1 MRRKM
6 RYFLMV
12 IGLMLSIGI
21 FAQTT
26 KWRDIYTVK
35 KKDTVFGIANKY
47 GLSLPELM
55 DANPEMKQ
63 EGYMLQKGATLFIPY
78 GKDQKNPNR
87 NQDKNDSK
95 NASKNGSKNSGDKN
109 YTTLPAF
116 GGKPVVT
123 GEPTQQKPVNGG
135 TSQTAATPAPDA
147 VKVGVMLPL
156 HDNDGDG
163 KRMVEYYRGLLMACN
178 YLKKL
183 GISTD
188 IHAWNVPIDADI
200 RTTLLQEGANKCDI
214 IFGPLYTKQVAPL
227 TGFCKTYGIKLV
239 IPFSISGDDVE
250 RNKEIF
256 QVYQSPESLNDATIQ
271 AFLKRF
277 SNVHPIFVD
286 CNDSTSRKGNFT
298 FGLRQELEKRRIN
311 YSITN
316 VNSTI
321 DQFAKA
327 FVPSKQNV
335 VILNT
340 GRSPQLTAVLNK
352 LDEFD
357 QKYPGAAISLFG
369 YTEWLM
375 YAKYNLERFY
385 KYDTYI
391 PSTFYYNPSNQRTQ
405 NLEIA
410 YQNWFHQPMMIAQP
424 RFAITGYDHGMFFIQ
439 GIKKKGKEFTGERKQ
454 VNYQPVQTPLNFVKT
469 SKGGYKN
476 KNFQLIHY
484 TFNHQI
490 EAVNY

>member
-6 RYFLMV
+6 RYFLLF
-12 IGLMLSIGI
+12 IGLLLGASV
-21 FAQTT
+21 FAQTYM
-26 KWRDIYTVK
+26 WRDIYTVK

-55 DANPEMKQ
+55 DANPEMKR

-78 GKDQKNPNR
+78 AQGEKNPN
-87 NQDKNDSK
+87 K
-95 NASKNGSKNSGDKN
+95 ATNSGNKN
-109 YTTLPAF
+109 ITTLPAI

-123 GEPTQQKPVNGG
+123 ST
-135 TSQTAATPAPDA
+135 TAVQSNA
-147 VKVGVMLPL
+147 VKIGVMLPL
-156 HDNDGDG
+156 HNVDGDG
-163 KRMVEYYRGLLMACN
+163 KRMVEYYRGLLMACET
-178 YLKKL
+178 LKQQ

-188 IHAWNVPIDADI
+188 VHAWNVPIDADI
-200 RTTLLQEGANKCDI
+200 RTTLLQEGANQCDI

-227 TGFCKTYGIKLV
+227 TGFCKTYGIRLV

-250 RNKEIF
+250 RNKEVF
-256 QVYQSPESLNDATIQ
+256 QVYQSPETLNDASIK

-277 SNVHPIFVD
+277 TNVHPIFVD
-286 CNDSTSRKGNFT
+286 CNDSTSRKGAFT
-298 FGLRQELEKRRIN
+298 FGLRKELEKRNIN

-316 VNSTI
+316 VNSSI

-327 FVPSKQNV
+327 FLPSKQNV
-335 VILNT
+335 VVLNT
-340 GRSPQLTAVLNK
+340 GRSPQLTQVLNK

-357 QKYPGAAISLFG
+357 AKYPGASISLFG

-391 PSTFYYNPSNQRTQ
+391 PSTFYYNANAPKTK
-405 NLEIA
+405 NLEQR
-410 YQNWFHQPMMIAQP
+410 YEKWFHQPMMVAQP

-439 GIKKKGKEFTGERKQ
+439 GIKKYGKNFSGERQQ
-454 VNYQPVQTPLNFVKT
+454 VSYQPVQTPLHFVKT

-476 KNFQLIHY
+476 QSFQLIHY

>member
-1 MRRKM
+1 MRRKL
-6 RYFLMV
+6 RYFMMF
-12 IGLMLSIGI
+12 IGLLLCMSIT
-21 FAQTT
+21 AQTI

-35 KKDTVFGIANKY
+35 KKDTVFGIAKKY

-55 DANPEMKQ
+55 EANPEMKQ

-78 GKDQKNPNR
+78 GKGEKNPNAPK
-87 NQDKNDSK
+87 D
-95 NASKNGSKNSGDKN
+95 GDKAI
-109 YTTLPAF
+109 TTLPAI

-123 GEPTQQKPVNGG
+123 GQ
-135 TSQTAATPAPDA
+135 PAVASNA
-147 VKVGVMLPL
+147 VKIGVMLPL
-156 HDNDGDG
+156 HDVDGDG
-163 KRMVEYYRGLLMACN
+163 KRMVEYYRGLLMACET
-178 YLKKL
+178 LKQQ

-188 IHAWNVPIDADI
+188 VYAWNVPIDADI
-200 RTTLLQEGANKCDI
+200 RTTLLQEGASQCDI

-227 TGFCKTYGIKLV
+227 TNFCKSYGIKLV

-256 QVYQSPESLNDATIQ
+256 QVYQSPESLNDATIK
-271 AFLKRF
+271 AFLKQF
-277 SNVHPIFVD
+277 TNVHPIFVD
-286 CNDSTSRKGNFT
+286 CNDSTSRKGAFT
-298 FGLRQELEKRRIN
+298 FGLRKELEKRNIN

-316 VNSTI
+316 VNSSI

-327 FVPSKQNV
+327 FLPSKQNV

-357 QKYPGAAISLFG
+357 EKSPGASISLFG

-391 PSTFYYNPSNQRTQ
+391 PSTFYYNANAQKTK
-405 NLEIA
+405 NLELR
-410 YQNWFHQPMMIAQP
+410 YNQWFHQPMMIAQP
-424 RFAITGYDHGMFFIQ
+424 RFAITGYDHGMYFIQ
-439 GIKKKGKEFTGERKQ
+439 GIKKFGKNFTGEQQ
-454 VNYQPVQTPLNFVKT
+454 VGYQPAQTPLRFAKT
-469 SKGGYKN
+469 VKGGYKN
-476 KNFQLIHY
+476 KSFQLIHY

>member
-1 MRRKM
+1 MKRKM
-6 RYFLMV
+6 RYFFLM
-12 IGLMLSIGI
+12 IALFLSASI

-35 KKDTVFGIANKY
+35 KKDTVFGIANKF

-63 EGYMLQKGATLFIPY
+63 EGYMLQKGTTLFIPY
-78 GKDQKNPNR
+78 GKDQKNPNGS
-87 NQDKNDSK
+87 QDK
-95 NASKNGSKNSGDKN
+95 NASKNTGDKN

-123 GEPTQQKPVNGG
+123 GQPAGSAVNGG
-135 TSQTAATPAPDA
+135 SAQSVTLPAPDA

-178 YLKKL
+178 YLKKQ

-227 TGFCKTYGIKLV
+227 AGFCKTYGIKLV

-321 DQFAKA
+321 EQFAKA

-357 QKYPGAAISLFG
+357 EKYPGASISLFG

-391 PSTFYYNPSNQRTQ
+391 PSTFYYNANAPKTK
-405 NLEIA
+405 NLEQR
-410 YQNWFHQPMMIAQP
+410 YEKWFHQPMMVAQP

-439 GIKKKGKEFTGERKQ
+439 GIKKYGKNFSGERQQ
-454 VNYQPVQTPLNFVKT
+454 VSYQPVQTPLHFVKT

-476 KNFQLIHY
+476 QSFQLIHY